1 MDYRNP
7 ELIDKLAAEYVL
19 GTLRGK
25 ARDRFETLMY
35 SSYQIRLAVWN
46 WETQIGPLGTAAP
59 ERAPPKRVWRN
70 IREHLHHGGH
80 KTGPVKALRWWRD
93 WGFAPAT
100 AAILL
105 LLVSIL
111 VLAPQLQSQPEQI
124 ALFTNENAQPQWLV
138 SVDLQSGKLTTKA
151 LNASALA
158 VGQAFEL
165 WALPESGAPQSL
177 GLMPVAGT
185 ATDRRLPD
193 PLVEVLKSANGLAV
207 SIEPAGGSPTGQ
219 PTGPVV
225 FQSPLV
231 EL

>member
-7 ELIDKLAAEYVL
+7 ELIDQLAAEYVL

-35 SSYQIRLAVWN
+35 SSYQIRLAVWS
-46 WETQIGPLGTAAP
+46 WETQIGPLGTVAP
-59 ERAPPKRVWRN
+59 ERTPPKRVWRN
-70 IREHLHHGGH
+70 IRERLRHGGR
-80 KTGPVKALRWWRD
+80 KTAPVKALHWWRD

-105 LLVSIL
+105 LVGSMFMLM
-111 VLAPQLQSQPEQI
+111 PRLQSQPEQI

-158 VGQAFEL
+158 ANQAFEL

-177 GLMPVAGT
+177 GLMPVAGG

-193 PLVEVLKSANGLAV
+193 ALVQLLKSANGLAV
-207 SIEPAGGSPTGQ
+207 SIEPAGGSPTGL

-225 FQSPLV
+225 FQAPLV